1 MKHNSQLREDE
12 SRVAP
17 NGDERAMLRDSSID
31 ISCQSK
37 LKKRKVNHVVPG
49 YKRQAN
55 WREWRVEESSTH
67 THRQLISPVVSDTKP
82 GRHEF
87 H

>member
-1 MKHNSQLREDE
+1 MKQNSQLRVDE

-17 NGDERAMLRDSSID
+17 NGDERAMLIDSCID

-37 LKKRKVNHVVPG
+37 LKKRKVNRVVSG

-55 WREWRVEESSTH
+55 WRECRIE
-67 THRQLISPVVSDTKP
+67 
-82 GRHEF
+82 
-87 H
+87 

>member
-1 MKHNSQLREDE
+1 MKQNSQLREDE

-17 NGDERAMLRDSSID
+17 NGDERAMRIVSRID

-37 LKKRKVNHVVPG
+37 LKKWKVNRVVSG

-55 WREWRVEESSTH
+55 WRECIVE
-67 THRQLISPVVSDTKP
+67 
-82 GRHEF
+82 
-87 H
+87 